1 MFKVISCCTFLT
13 TYHFYFSVYMF
24 LSFCSGCCCML
35 NSTCRLCHIRKSF
48 GKNNTKTFQAN
59 VSKSKLTVCLF
70 SFVKIY
76 GNFYVP
82 TYFACGFSVFTFFY
96 YCSSSCVF
104 VGACFLG
111 GLYFKW
117 FLVIISNNGL
127 YSLFIPKDRFLSDS
141 ICI

>member
-1 MFKVISCCTFLT
+1 
-13 TYHFYFSVYMF
+13 MF
-24 LSFCSGCCCML
+24 LPILLVDS
-35 NSTCRLCHIRKSF
+35 LC
-48 GKNNTKTFQAN
+48 
-59 VSKSKLTVCLF
+59 LLF
-70 SFVKIY
+70 
-76 GNFYVP
+76 
-82 TYFACGFSVFTFFY
+82 FF